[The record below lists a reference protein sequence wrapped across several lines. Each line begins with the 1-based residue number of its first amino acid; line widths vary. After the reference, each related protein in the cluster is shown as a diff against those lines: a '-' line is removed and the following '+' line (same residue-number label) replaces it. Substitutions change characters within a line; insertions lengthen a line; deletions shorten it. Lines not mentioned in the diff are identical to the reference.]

1 MSKINEAIHTIHY
14 LDRMSL
20 ENKWINNIHPLAK
33 LVVTFVYISVLI
45 SFNKYN
51 LTGLAGMSIYIA
63 VVFILGRISLRQSI
77 KQLRGIIII
86 LCIIGIVNPFL
97 DKKVLLDIGTVKIYG
112 DIDNKRSSVSSGI
125 LFSHSYY
132 LNRKY
137 MLCFKDY
144 SYSKNICYSGAFD
157 LQIYHII
164 FKRS

>member
-86 LCIIGIVNPFL
+86 LCIIGIANPFL
-97 DKKVLLDIGTVKIYG
+97 DKKVLLDIGTVKITG
-112 DIDNKRSSVSSGI
+112 GVISMAILIIKGVLSV
-125 LFSHSYY
+125 LASYF
-132 LNRKY
+132 LIATT
-137 MLCFKDY
+137 
-144 SYSKNICYSGAFD
+144 SIENI
-157 LQIYHII
+157 
-164 FKRS
+164 

>member
-77 KQLRGIIII
+77 KQLRG
-86 LCIIGIVNPFL
+86 LRFPGQC
-97 DKKVLLDIGTVKIYG
+97 
-112 DIDNKRSSVSSGI
+112 
-125 LFSHSYY
+125 
-132 LNRKY
+132 
-137 MLCFKDY
+137 
-144 SYSKNICYSGAFD
+144 
-157 LQIYHII
+157 
-164 FKRS
+164 